1 MAQSYLSN
9 LIDISED
16 KAKYDRQAKKLL
28 SSTGI
33 LAWILKSCVP
43 EFSAFDIPFIMEH
56 CIEGKAEVAERA
68 VHQDVKDRQITGM
81 NTESNSIEE
90 HSIYFDIR
98 FKAVVPK
105 TEEVIALIINVEIQV
120 DTAPGYPLIRRAVYY
135 CSRLIS
141 EQYGTESLG
150 EDYGNIKK
158 VVSIW
163 VCPSPA
169 KKAKDSITSFSLKA
183 DQVYGAYEMK
193 REDYDLMQI
202 VFISLNDDEE
212 DSEQKIIRLLSVLLS
227 AKDTPEEKRRI
238 LEEEFGIEMTEEM
251 KEDAENMCNLSK
263 IVEIKAQE
271 AERIA
276 VNHRVAED
284 MLKMNL
290 TLEVIEK
297 VSKLS
302 EEEIRALATKIGVA
316 VNEG

>member
-1 MAQSYLSN
+1 MAQTYLSN
-9 LIDISED
+9 LVDISED

-56 CIEGKAEVAERA
+56 CIEGKAEVAERS
-68 VHQDVKDRQITGM
+68 VHQDVKNRQITGM

-98 FKAVVPK
+98 FRAVVPTTK
-105 TEEVIALIINVEIQV
+105 NVIALIINVEIQV
-120 DTAPGYPLIRRAVYY
+120 DTTPGYPLIKRAVYY
-135 CSRLIS
+135 CSRMIS
-141 EQYGTESLG
+141 EQYGTEFLN
-150 EDYGNIKK
+150 EDYGKIKK

-163 VCPSPA
+163 VCPSPSM
-169 KKAKDSITSFSLKA
+169 KAKDSITSFSLKA
-183 DQVYGAYEMK
+183 DQVYGTSDIK
-193 REDYDLMQI
+193 REDFDLMQI
-202 VFISLNDDEE
+202 VFISLNEDEE

-227 AKDTPEEKRRI
+227 AKDTPEEKERI
-238 LEEEFGIEMTEEM
+238 LEEEFGIKMTEEM
-251 KEDAENMCNLSK
+251 KEDAETMCNLSK
-263 IVEIKAQE
+263 VVEIKAKE

-276 VNHRVAED
+276 VNYRVAED
-284 MLKMNL
+284 MLKLNMAIS
-290 TLEVIEK
+290 TIEQ

-302 EEEIRALATKIGVA
+302 EEEIRELATKIGVT